1 MLLVEDNELNAEIA
15 QMLLFDAGTEVTTVG
30 NGKQALDLFT
40 DCAPHTFDAILMDVM
55 MPVMDGLTATRNIR
69 NVPRTEAKT
78 IPIIAMTANAFE
90 EDAKKCFAAG
100 MNAHLTKP
108 LQIEK
113 LISTIAQLCKEN
125 QK

>member
-1 MLLVEDNELNAEIA
+1 MNVAPFEKTKPIYYE
-15 QMLLFDAGTEVTTVG
+15 FTE
-30 NGKQALDLFT
+30 
-40 DCAPHTFDAILMDVM
+40 CP
-55 MPVMDGLTATRNIR
+55 NIR

-90 EDAKKCFAAG
+90 EDAKKSFAAG